1 MDYQIKFLPPALK
14 LLVVLFFLIF
24 WGLQDRVYA
33 GQTYYISTQGS
44 DSNPGSISSPWRSL
58 EFAVTIAKAG
68 DTIIMR
74 GGTYFMNEVWIDRN
88 KGRGGAPGQY
98 LTIKNFSG
106 EQPFLKYSSRRLI
119 IHADYVRVEGL
130 HLEMPWSCEVFG
142 TANQIINNK
151 MTGPQPKF
159 GAIETGGTDVLIEG
173 NYIEYDDT
181 GGNTQDHGIYVHKG
195 QRITVR
201 NNTIIGARGYGIH
214 LFDEHKNADPAEWA
228 ANPFVIKDYTIEGN
242 FVSGSQTR
250 SGMIIAKGRGGAFI
264 TLENIIVRKNIFSSN
279 HDFGLYIRQG
289 DNVKVFNNTFY
300 SDGIASLYI
309 QPSNINGVITGASNL
324 TVKNNIFVISGE
336 RAHVRNKATVPNF
349 VLENNLYNTG
359 PRIEGISDPKPI
371 VADPLFV
378 NENAA
383 DFNLQSISPAIDK
396 GLDIGLPFA
405 GAAPDLGAFE
415 FGDPTS
421 VGGSEIRPKIFSLH
435 QNYPNPFNPETNIA
449 YEILSSS
456 RIAIYIY
463 DIIGRKVRT
472 LVNEQKTTGS
482 YTVRWNG
489 QNDSGLN
496 VPSGVYFYKLEVRP
510 HTGPRLGSQIKKMI
524 LLR

>member
-1 MDYQIKFLPPALK
+1 MKSLQLRLIKGFLF
-14 LLVVLFFLIF
+14 LLCFCLPYL
-24 WGLQDRVYA
+24 VYS

-44 DSNPGSISSPWRSL
+44 NSNTGSINSPWGSL
-58 EFAVTIAKAG
+58 EFAVTVAKAG

-74 GGTYFMNEVWIDRN
+74 GGTYFMNEVFIDRK

-106 EQPFLKYSSRRLI
+106 EQPFLRYNSRRLI
-119 IHADYVRVEGL
+119 IWADYVRVEGL
-130 HLEMPWSCEVFG
+130 HLEMPWRCDVFG
-142 TANQIINNK
+142 AGNQIVNNK

-159 GAIETGGTDVLIEG
+159 GAIETGGNDVLIEG

-201 NNTIIGARGYGIH
+201 NNTIIGSRGYGIH
-214 LFDEHKNADPAEWA
+214 LFDEHKSADPAVWA
-228 ANPFVIKDYTIEGN
+228 ANPFVIKDYIIEGN
-242 FVSGSQTR
+242 FVSDSQTR

-264 TLENIIVRKNIFSSN
+264 TLENITVRNNIFSSN
-279 HDFGLYIRQG
+279 RDFGLYIRQG
-289 DNVKVFNNTFY
+289 DKIDVFNNTFY
-300 SDGIASLYI
+300 ADGNTSLFI

-349 VLENNLYNTG
+349 VLENNLYETG
-359 PRIEGISDPKPI
+359 PRVQGISDPQPI

-378 NENAA
+378 NATA
-383 DFNLQSISPAIDK
+383 LDFSLQANSPAIDK
-396 GLDIGLPFA
+396 GVDVGLSFA

-415 FGDPTS
+415 FGLTTGVEDP
-421 VGGSEIRPKIFSLH
+421 GIQPEQFSLH
-435 QNYPNPFNPETNIA
+435 QNYPNPFNPETKIA
-449 YEILSSS
+449 YKLSSAAKIS
-456 RIAIYIY
+456 IQVY
-463 DIIGRKVRT
+463 DILGRKVRT
-472 LVNEQKTTGS
+472 LVNEEKDTGA
-482 YTVRWNG
+482 YTVSWNG
-489 QNDSGLN
+489 KNDLGHS
-496 VPSGVYFYKLEVRP
+496 VASGVYFYKLEALANNTKLFSGTKR
-510 HTGPRLGSQIKKMI
+510 MI